1 MLKKKT
7 IVLIIATFC
16 IMLHNLASASDLPTP
31 KPGLYVNQEYRFS
44 VAYPENW
51 KPNTL
56 QPGEV
61 LRAANPNMFSLPVMT
76 ASVSDQKKG
85 SSLDVKVFIEAAKR
99 AEPGSD
105 GYKVVSQKD
114 LTLNDGTPAKTFI
127 YEWTWSDGFTEL
139 VTGALIT
146 IKGGKYFSSTT
157 TTIVGGETKPEQLVE
172 MVKSWKFY

>member
-1 MLKKKT
+1 MTKKT
-7 IVLIIATFC
+7 IVLLA
-16 IMLHNLASASDLPTP
+16 LASFIMMQTLALASELPAQ
-31 KPGLYVNQEYRFS
+31 KPGLYVNSDYRFS
-44 VAYPENW
+44 VAYPETW
-51 KPNTL
+51 QPGTL

-61 LRAANPNMFSLPVMT
+61 LRAANPNMFSLPVIT

-85 SSLDVKVFIEAAKR
+85 TTLDVKVFIEAAKK

-114 LTLNDGTPAKTFI
+114 VTLNGGTPAKTFI

-146 IKGGKYFSSTT
+146 IKDGKYFSSTA
-157 TTIVGGETKPEQLVE
+157 TTIVGGETKPAQLVE